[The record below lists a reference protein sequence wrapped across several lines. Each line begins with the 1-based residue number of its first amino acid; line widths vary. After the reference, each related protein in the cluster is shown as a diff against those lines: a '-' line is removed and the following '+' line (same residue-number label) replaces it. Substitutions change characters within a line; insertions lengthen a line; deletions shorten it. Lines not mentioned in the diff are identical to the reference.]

1 MMRDPVTHEPDM
13 PATTSARWLAFA
25 LLALGILGFA
35 AAWLLVALK
44 AERQLAWLAPLA
56 AADMVLLLAAVRWPP
71 GRSRAI
77 VAGLATL
84 ATIILANLAIIAG
97 EVGRG
102 MGLRPWESALRLG
115 PSYAWEL
122 FRLAT
127 RPLDMAWYALAL
139 LVAGWAGFSARRRP
153 AP

>member
-1 MMRDPVTHEPDM
+1 M
-13 PATTSARWLAFA
+13 PAPPPSRWLAFA
-25 LLALGILGFA
+25 LLALGSLGFA

-56 AADMVLLLAAVRWPP
+56 AADMVLLLAVMRWPP
-71 GRSRAI
+71 GRPRAALAT
-77 VAGLATL
+77 VATL
-84 ATIILANLAIIAG
+84 ATICFANYAIVAG

-115 PSYAWEL
+115 PAYAREL
-122 FRLAT
+122 LQLAT
-127 RPLDMAWYALAL
+127 RPLDLAWYGLAL
-139 LVAGWAGFSARRRP
+139 LVAAWAGLSARRRP